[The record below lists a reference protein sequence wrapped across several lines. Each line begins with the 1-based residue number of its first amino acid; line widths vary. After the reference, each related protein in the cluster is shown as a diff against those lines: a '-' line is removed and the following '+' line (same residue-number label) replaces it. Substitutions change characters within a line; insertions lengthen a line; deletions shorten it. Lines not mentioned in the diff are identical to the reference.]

1 MSLPVLNKIR
11 KGTAGMKVHGRWIA
25 YIFLTVGGFLCL
37 YPIIFMVLG
46 GLFTAAEYSVT
57 TITLFPIAKEPT
69 LDNLLAIFN
78 TKTASSVQKYF
89 FNSVF
94 RTAICVVLTIITT
107 TVCGYAFG
115 RLRWRGRRTVF
126 LFLLFTT
133 MLPTTVSLVP
143 KYLMYARWPLA
154 GGNRIFTG
162 GTGIINTWAVYFI
175 ESPAINIIAT
185 FFMKQYFE
193 GIPYSLDEAA
203 KLDGAGPFTIMFRIL
218 LPLAKPAA
226 GYIAIT
232 TSMAAWNDWSTGFF
246 FTSSDALQMLPS
258 ALSRL
263 SSAGQS
269 SGNPDYPSMLTLG
282 LANTIP
288 ALIIY
293 FIFQKNIVE
302 GISTAGLKE

>member
-1 MSLPVLNKIR
+1 
-11 KGTAGMKVHGRWIA
+11 
-25 YIFLTVGGFLCL
+25 
-37 YPIIFMVLG
+37 
-46 GLFTAAEYSVT
+46 
-57 TITLFPIAKEPT
+57 
-69 LDNLLAIFN
+69 
-78 TKTASSVQKYF
+78 
-89 FNSVF
+89 
-94 RTAICVVLTIITT
+94 
-107 TVCGYAFG
+107 
-115 RLRWRGRRTVF
+115 
-126 LFLLFTT
+126 
-133 MLPTTVSLVP
+133 
-143 KYLMYARWPLA
+143 
-154 GGNRIFTG
+154 
-162 GTGIINTWAVYFI
+162 
-175 ESPAINIIAT
+175 
-185 FFMKQYFE
+185 MKQYFE